1 MPGEHKQREV
11 LARSPREL
19 AAEIRAIAAAHQ
31 GTYGQSQHDPRAQD
45 DAVCACNPKCM
56 QRLMGKLGIWAT
68 TPRRFVRT
76 TRRDEEVPLPDLVG
90 QDFAPGEL
98 GRRSVSDSTTSAQVR
113 ALLPRH
119 GGR

>member
-1 MPGEHKQREV
+1 MPGEHGPSVV
-11 LARSPREL
+11 LPCAGRSSSPRSVRSL
-19 AAEIRAIAAAHQ
+19 PPHQ
-31 GTYGQSQHDPRAQD
+31 GTYANPQHDPRAQD
-45 DAVCACNPKCM
+45 NAVYACNPKCM
-56 QRLMGKLGIWAT
+56 QRLMAELGISAT

-90 QDFAPGEL
+90 QDFAPGEP

-113 ALLPRH
+113 AWLPRH